1 MKKNKIIIVII
12 AILFIISL
20 ACNGPQ
26 RLLLGMAGVQGQVDS
41 LTQVAVPIETEAPA
55 STSPIAPTQV
65 DPQIE
70 VATPQAQASPTSP
83 KEETL
88 LGKWRGT
95 AQWLCDDQPSWWIT
109 MDFMRT
115 GNVRITISG
124 PSEPIVNSFPW
135 FLDGNNIK
143 IQTEYSNW
151 VGAITG
157 NSINGTFSEENCN
170 GVWSVTK
177 Q

>member
-1 MKKNKIIIVII
+1 MSKNQIKIVII
-12 AILFIISL
+12 AILFLISL

-26 RLLLGMAGVQGQVDS
+26 RLLLNIAGVQGQVDS
-41 LTQVAVPIETEAPA
+41 LTQVAVPIERETPTSTLTLVPAQADTE
-55 STSPIAPTQV
+55 
-65 DPQIE
+65 IE
-70 VATPQAQASPTSP
+70 VATPHAQASPTSP
-83 KEETL
+83 NEETL
-88 LGKWRGT
+88 LGKWSGT

-115 GNVRITISG
+115 GNVRITFSG
-124 PSEPIVNSFPW
+124 PSEPIVNNFPW

-151 VGAITG
+151 VGAIAG
-157 NSINGTFSEENCN
+157 NSITGTFSEENCN